1 VVTTSHTKYV
11 WIYITQTQNDKPYC
25 TAIRSRGAAATVLI
39 TMRHEHALAP
49 RWSQSAAAAAI
60 RPPARERCSVLKLFA
75 ALLAVAVMTRGSSR
89 ACRHFAYAKSHKFN
103 SCVSC
108 PCSKCIWLVRP
119 AGRPNCGGALEANKR
134 NVQKMHC
141 IGVLLRFTL
150 RALFRA
156 VASHAN
162 GTLTRGGVRVPQ
174 SVRSR
179 AEGSYECRPAFTSA
193 SAASV
198 VCTAPHVSAQRAGGS
213 PPRFVRS
220 RSEH

>member
-1 VVTTSHTKYV
+1 MRKATSS
-11 WIYITQTQNDKPYC
+11 
-25 TAIRSRGAAATVLI
+25 TAVY
-39 TMRHEHALAP
+39 LAP
-49 RWSQSAAAAAI
+49 APNAFGWYTQQAGRTAVERW
-60 RPPARERCSVLKLFA
+60 RLRK
-75 ALLAVAVMTRGSSR
+75 SR
-89 ACRHFAYAKSHKFN
+89 AVWVDPRRSGLRSAEPESPHETDPGLLHVDSVGAQSGHSRA
-103 SCVSC
+103 
-108 PCSKCIWLVRP
+108 PL
-119 AGRPNCGGALEANKR
+119 AGAQVDANKR

-162 GTLTRGGVRVPQ
+162 GTLTRGGARVPQ
-174 SVRSR
+174 SARSR
-179 AEGSYECRPAFTSA
+179 AEGSYERRPAFTSA